1 VDFDQDFLKTLT
13 VLYVEDDSHART
25 SLSSILVKLFKK
37 VYITED
43 GAQGFEYFQK
53 FGKDI
58 DVVVSDINMPN
69 MTGMEMLEAI
79 REIDSKVAFIFTT
92 AHQEN
97 DFLLGAIR
105 HGVYHYANKPVDIKE
120 IVFKVQEACQVQYE
134 HTIAKHNYKEAQS
147 YLNVINQVAIVS
159 KADLMGDITYVNDMF
174 CNITGYDEDE
184 LLGQSQNIIRHP
196 DTSLETFQDLWT
208 TIRSGERWNGKLKN
222 LAKDGDPYFVNANI
236 FPIYD
241 DFDSEIIGFM
251 SIQFLTTSEENEKRE
266 YKAHIR
272 QMTLD
277 QKKSEMDLRKQISI
291 LEKKLHNGEY
301 IDILEENSKAVTT
314 QNKKLKQ
321 QMDYYEDKIRNFE
334 HEKLEIKKAAKEHFF
349 NVTEENRVLGH
360 KNSQLEKQFAD
371 MEKTIEKQKQEIYR
385 LNEEL
390 NTQSRVVVDLKD
402 VIEHR
407 EDQLAKYEKMNR

>member
-1 VDFDQDFLKTLT
+1 
-13 VLYVEDDSHART
+13 
-25 SLSSILVKLFKK
+25 
-37 VYITED
+37 
-43 GAQGFEYFQK
+43 
-53 FGKDI
+53 
-58 DVVVSDINMPN
+58 MPN

>member
-37 VYITED
+37 VYIAED
-43 GAQGFEYFQK
+43 GQQGFDYYKK
-53 FGKDI
+53 FRDNI

-69 MTGMEMLEAI
+69 MSGMEMLEAI
-79 REIDSKVAFIFTT
+79 RGLDSKVAFIFTT

-97 DFLLGAIR
+97 DFLLGAIKY
-105 HGVYHYANKPVDIKE
+105 GVYHYANKPVNIKE

-134 HTIAKHNYKEAQS
+134 HTIAKHNYQEAQA

-159 KADLMGDITYVNDMF
+159 KTDLMGDITYVNDMF
-174 CNITGYDEDE
+174 CDITGYEEDE
-184 LLGQSQNIIRHP
+184 LIGESQNIIRHP
-196 DTSLETFQDLWT
+196 DTPLETFQDLWN

-222 LAKDGDPYFVNANI
+222 MAKDGDPYFVNANI

-272 QMTLD
+272 QITVE
-277 QKKSEMDLRKQISI
+277 QKKSEMALKSQIKE
-291 LEKKLHNGEY
+291 LEKKLHHGKY
-301 IDILEENSKAVTT
+301 IDILEENSKVATS

-321 QMDYYEDKIRNFE
+321 QMDYYEEQIRNFE
-334 HEKLEIKKAAKEHFF
+334 KEKMDIKKAAKEHFF

-360 KNSQLEKQFAD
+360 ENSQLEKQHAELT
-371 MEKTIEKQKQEIYR
+371 MLIEKQKQEIYR

-407 EDQLAKYEKMNR
+407 ESQLAKYEKMNS